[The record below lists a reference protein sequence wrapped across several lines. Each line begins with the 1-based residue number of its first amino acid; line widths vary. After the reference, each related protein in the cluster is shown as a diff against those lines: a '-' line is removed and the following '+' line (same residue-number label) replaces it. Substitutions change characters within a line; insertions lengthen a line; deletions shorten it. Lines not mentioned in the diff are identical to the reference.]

1 MALPALRYVD
11 AFPVEHQGQ
20 QYICLRDPEGVVE
33 EQIILTP
40 PAFFIAC
47 QLDGRND
54 IVDIQYAFAKQFGGH
69 VLLSDDIHRIV
80 TYLDENGFLQ
90 TARFAELQ
98 QRIVDKFTQSAV
110 RPAYLAE
117 KAYPGEPGQL
127 RTFLDHFFV
136 RDGGPGAWSGTSRR
150 QAPPARCL
158 IAPHIDFHRGGHSYA
173 HGYWHFCQQG
183 QPTTVFIFG
192 VAHASPP
199 VPFLLTKK
207 HFATPFGV
215 LETDQEIVRRL
226 ESVCTWDPYEHEMVH
241 RTEHSIE
248 FQAVML
254 SYLYGSAVRIV
265 PILCASFGAPLELS
279 PLVPLPEVETFL
291 DVCRDMVDAASGQ
304 VSVIAGADLAHVGR
318 RFGDPFDIHDG
329 VVRQV
334 EARDREDLQHA
345 LVGDATGF
353 YQSVLRDWN
362 KRRVCGIN
370 CIYAA
375 LKTVDGAGGRGA
387 MLHYDYAHDP
397 AGGIVSFTNVLFV

>member
-11 AFPVEHQGQ
+11 AFPVEQQGQ
-20 QYICLRDPEGVVE
+20 QYICLRDPDGVVE
-33 EQIILTP
+33 HQLMLTP

-47 QLDGRND
+47 QLDGKND
-54 IVDIQYAFAKQFGGH
+54 ITDIQYAFAKQFGGH
-69 VLLSDDIHRIV
+69 VLLADDIHRIL
-80 TYLDENGFLQ
+80 TYLDDNGFLQ
-90 TARFAELQ
+90 TARFTALR
-98 QRIVDKFTQSAV
+98 QRLINEFTRAAV
-110 RPAYLAE
+110 RPAYLAD
-117 KAYPGEPGQL
+117 KSYPAHPTQL
-127 RTFLDHFFV
+127 RTFLDAFFV
-136 RDGGPGAWSGTSRR
+136 RDGGPGTWSGASRR

-158 IAPHIDFHRGGHSYA
+158 ITPHIDFHRGGHAYA
-173 HGYWHFCQQG
+173 HGYWHFYQQG

-215 LETDQEIVRRL
+215 LETDQDLVRQL
-226 ESVCTWDPYEHEMVH
+226 EAVCTWDPYAYEMVH

-279 PLVPLPEVETFL
+279 PLVPSQAVETFL
-291 DVCRDMVDAASGQ
+291 EVCRDIVDAAPER

-318 RFGDPFDIHDG
+318 RFGDPFEINDG

-334 EARDREDLQHA
+334 EGRDREDLQHV
-345 LVGDATGF
+345 LSGDATSF
-353 YQSVLRDWN
+353 YQSVLRDQN
-362 KRRVCGIN
+362 QRRVCGLN

-375 LKTVDGAGGRGA
+375 LKAVDGAGGQGTL
-387 MLHYDYAHDP
+387 LHYDYAHDP
-397 AGGIVSFTNVLFV
+397 AGGIVSFTNVLFA